1 MVCQIALGGWT
12 SANYAAL
19 ACTEFPLCQGDW
31 TSRLDF
37 SGAFS
42 IPEAQNYEFG
52 AHDYGERMT
61 MHIVHRIGAVV
72 TFLYLAW
79 LAFSLYSKASSNAIK
94 SLSVLMATVLVV
106 QVALGVS
113 NIVYSLP
120 LTVAVAHNAV
130 AACLLLV
137 MVMLTYTLYR
147 KI

>member
-1 MVCQIALGGWT
+1 
-12 SANYAAL
+12 
-19 ACTEFPLCQGDW
+19 
-31 TSRLDF
+31 
-37 SGAFS
+37 
-42 IPEAQNYEFG
+42 
-52 AHDYGERMT
+52 

-72 TFLYLAW
+72 TFMYLAW
-79 LAFSLYSKASSNAIK
+79 LAFSLYSKASSSAIK